1 MKTSTIAALSSCGAI
16 ILFLLY
22 YVWKE
27 YRLKKA
33 EKLHASERIDFSHIT
48 EEDEREYPDRAKGIV
63 LLVAAVASLIGFFI
77 FFAIQQKTGFLNN
90 KSVVPTAPI

>member
-1 MKTSTIAALSSCGAI
+1 MKPSTIAALACSGAV
-16 ILFLLY
+16 FLLFIY

-27 YRLKKA
+27 YRLRKA
-33 EKLHASERIDFSHIT
+33 EHLHASEKIDFSHIT

-77 FFAIQQKTGFLNN
+77 FFTVQQKTGFLNS
-90 KSVVPTAPI
+90 KSDVPTTTV